1 MTLNASSSNP
11 DAPEVPDISV
21 DPRIERSRQAV
32 LDAAVALLFGGGPDE
47 ITHAKVAAAAEVSRT
62 TVYKHYPQRSD
73 LLHAT
78 LEADGKQFPPPSEL
92 TGVVHTDLVTLLS
105 HLASDLRDEGRTRM
119 MAVMIERALHDDTV
133 GIVRDRFIAE
143 LVETFTAI
151 VRVGEET
158 GQLRVGV
165 APMQALG
172 SMAGSLLFHRLLAN
186 EAVDDQ
192 LVADV
197 VDSFV
202 AAHAPT

>member
-1 MTLNASSSNP
+1 MTIDASSSDS
-11 DAPEVPDISV
+11 DAPDIAV

-32 LDAAVALLFGGGPDE
+32 LDAAVALLFDGGPDE

-78 LEADGKQFPPPSEL
+78 LEAIGKHVPPASEL
-92 TGVVHTDLVTLLS
+92 TGIVREDLVTLLS
-105 HLASDLRDEGRTRM
+105 NLASDLRDEGRTKM
-119 MAVMIERALHDDTV
+119 MAVMIERALHDDAV
-133 GIVRDRFIAE
+133 GTVRDRFIVE

-151 VRVGEET
+151 VRLGEET
-158 GQLRVGV
+158 GQLRPGV
-165 APMQALG
+165 APMRALG
-172 SMAGSLLFHRLLAN
+172 SMAGSLIFHRLLAN
-186 EAVDDQ
+186 EVVDDQ

-202 AAHAPT
+202 ASHAPV